1 LLLFPKR
8 INQRRLINMKQ
19 QRRITLAVA
28 CACASLAA
36 GQASAFE
43 VANKDGWKLDVNGTV
58 NAFYVNSDQEIT
70 TGGGVTTEN
79 KQANVQNGLLPG
91 WINFVVTTQQE
102 GYDIKAHFG
111 LAPGINSNSSIV
123 GLPSSVVGN
132 GATADADAYSKID
145 SRQVYFQFGNT
156 SMGTLKFGRDIGL
169 FGQNP
174 ILNDMTLLGVG
185 GTARAAEPF
194 NTSFGMI
201 GHGYMY
207 TGFQPQITYSAPAMG
222 GFNASAGIFNPTQY
236 AGTERKSPGIQAL
249 VTYDWKGSVNGK
261 AWGSYVNHK
270 TSGPGKAAVASDIT
284 TTPITLGS
292 NATADG
298 FKATGFEGGVKVGLG
313 AVELL
318 ASGFSTKGLG
328 ISTVGAQF
336 LGGLDASNKPLK
348 SEGIFV
354 QGTVK
359 ATNKLK
365 VGLSYG
371 ENTDKDLAALG
382 TETFNKAVAAGAYYS
397 LTPSVTLV
405 GELVNE
411 KAGLDGA
418 VAPETKTQTLSLGAK
433 PPADASAFPGVFLP
447 APSAKDRRRYGPPP
461 ATLPPT
467 RRSIHPTPF
476 QSPSGISAKAPG
488 AMLPPPNPETPAT
501 NCKSLTA

>member
-1 LLLFPKR
+1 
-8 INQRRLINMKQ
+8 MKQ

-58 NAFYVNSDQEIT
+58 NAFYVNSEVET
-70 TGGGVTTEN
+70 SSGGVTTEN

-111 LAPGINSNSSIV
+111 LAPGISSNSPVV
-123 GLPSSVVGN
+123 GLPSSVVGIS
-132 GATADADAYSKID
+132 TSDTDAYSKID
-145 SRQVYFQFGNT
+145 SRQVYFQFGNA

-169 FGQNP
+169 FGQNA

-207 TGFQPQITYSAPAMG
+207 TGFQPQITYSTPTMG
-222 GFNASAGIFNPTQY
+222 GFNASVGLFNPSAIDKDPTN
-236 AGTERKSPGIQAL
+236 ATPVERKSTGYQGLA
-249 VTYDWKGSVNGK
+249 TYDWKGAVNGK
-261 AWGSYVNHK
+261 VWASFVDQK
-270 TSGPGKAAVASDIT
+270 TTGT
-284 TTPITLGS
+284 
-292 NATADG
+292 DG
-298 FKATGFEGGVKVGLG
+298 FRASGYEGGVKVGFG
-313 AVELL
+313 PAEVLL
-318 ASGFSTKGLG
+318 SAFSADGLG

-336 LGGLDASNKPLK
+336 LGGFQNGKRLE

-371 ENTDKDLAALG
+371 ENTDTDLVALG
-382 TETFNKAVAAGAYYS
+382 TETFNEAVAAGAYYS

-405 GELVNE
+405 GELINE
-411 KAGLDGA
+411 KAGVDGM
-418 VAPETKTQTLSLGAK
+418 VAPEVKTQTISLGAII
-433 PPADASAFPGVFLP
+433 FF
-447 APSAKDRRRYGPPP
+447 
-461 ATLPPT
+461 
-467 RRSIHPTPF
+467 
-476 QSPSGISAKAPG
+476 
-488 AMLPPPNPETPAT
+488 
-501 NCKSLTA
+501 